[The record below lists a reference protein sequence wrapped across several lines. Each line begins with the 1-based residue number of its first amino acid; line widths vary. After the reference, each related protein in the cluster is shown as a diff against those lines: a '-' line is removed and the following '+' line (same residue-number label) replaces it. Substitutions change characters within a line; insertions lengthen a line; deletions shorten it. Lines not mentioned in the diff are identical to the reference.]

1 MFMMKKKLIAV
12 LLVCV
17 LAFAVVLSGCG
28 SSEVLAATVGD
39 REVTLTQLENAYSNS
54 ESYASYYGYSL
65 DTDEGIGEFVD
76 YLMDG
81 LVTSEMKV
89 YQAKLAGITLTD
101 EEEASAEETAQSNY
115 DDTYQSFLDQSES
128 AGASNVKAYANTL
141 FTDALVQNHTTV
153 KKLKASMLEDAEND
167 ILVADHKAQLIE
179 GVEMTDEEL
188 TQAYEDELASQKEL
202 FTSDPSQYFT
212 YESYSAY
219 GYYAPPLYVPDG
231 FFRVRQI
238 LVDDEETALLV
249 KQKLDEGEDFETLL
263 KEYNTDPGMDSEDYA
278 DGYLVGE
285 GASYVD
291 EFLDAA
297 LALEND
303 GDISNPVESDY
314 GWHII
319 KRVSTES
326 AHDIPYDEVKDT
338 LDDYLQSNYKEQ
350 YYSDI
355 VDGWVADD
363 TLVTLYPENYA
374 SVGRD

>member
-1 MFMMKKKLIAV
+1 MMKKKLIAV

-350 YYSDI
+350 YYSNI
-355 VDGWVADD
+355 VDG
-363 TLVTLYPENYA
+363 
-374 SVGRD
+374 